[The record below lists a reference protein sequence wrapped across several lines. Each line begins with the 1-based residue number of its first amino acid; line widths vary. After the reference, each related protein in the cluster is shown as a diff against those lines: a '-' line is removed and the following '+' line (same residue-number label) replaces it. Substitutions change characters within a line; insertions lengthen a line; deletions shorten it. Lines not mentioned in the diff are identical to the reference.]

1 LTGSAVV
8 AIFVIGL
15 LVVVVLV
22 VLVCSSLASSSSVL
36 GAWDTAV
43 VVEVEGVL
51 LANTAVARLGL
62 LPFPVVVDSSF
73 VTGDLLLV
81 LLLLFVV
88 ILEGALFFRCCNE
101 GPCCRFVE
109 EEEYVFLY
117 GFSGGGD
124 LCFSFVDEETDAWW
138 CSNESFGFGF
148 GFVCGFGFL
157 FFVDWLVLDAVGG
170 WWCRCC

>member
-1 LTGSAVV
+1 M
-8 AIFVIGL
+8 
-15 LVVVVLV
+15 
-22 VLVCSSLASSSSVL
+22 
-36 GAWDTAV
+36 
-43 VVEVEGVL
+43 EGVL

-62 LPFPVVVDSSF
+62 LPFPVVVASSF
-73 VTGDLLLV
+73 LTGDLLLV

-124 LCFSFVDEETDAWW
+124 LCFSFVDENDDDAWW

-170 WWCRCC
+170 CWYRCC